1 MALQY
6 FYLMQEISE
15 LSPRDRMSESTAI
28 GVRRSRSALRAV
40 ALPTE
45 HGGWGLTAEP
55 VALGLLVAPS
65 WAGAAIGVGAVLAF
79 LARTPTK
86 IALGD
91 LRRRR
96 VIPRTRVAAAVA
108 VVELVLLLAC
118 AAVAFASATGPAFV
132 PLVIVGP
139 LLAVELAYDVRSR
152 GRRLV
157 PELAGSVGIAGV
169 AAMIVLASDTP
180 AVIAAGLWLV
190 LAGRATTSIPW
201 VREQVRRLHRRGTSG
216 RWLIVSDLAAIGCGA
231 IAIGLE
237 PRLIGGAAALL
248 VVVGAQRLNVL
259 RPAPTAKV
267 IGLRQT
273 GLGLLVVASSAIG
286 LASTGGVL

>member
-1 MALQY
+1 MH
-6 FYLMQEISE
+6 EV
-15 LSPRDRMSESTAI
+15 STVSRADAETRPVAT
-28 GVRRSRSALRAV
+28 GGCRSRSSLRAV

-55 VALGLLVAPS
+55 VVLGLLVAPS

-96 VIPRTRVAAAVA
+96 VLSRTRVAGAVAAVELTLLLVCAAVA
-108 VVELVLLLAC
+108 INDATKPAFVPMAVVGPLLVVELV
-118 AAVAFASATGPAFV
+118 
-132 PLVIVGP
+132 
-139 LLAVELAYDVRSR
+139 YDIRSR

-169 AAMIVLASDTP
+169 AAMIVLAAHAP
-180 AVIAAGLWLV
+180 AAVAVGLWLV
-190 LAGRATTSIPW
+190 LAGRAITSIPW
-201 VREQVRRLHRRGTSG
+201 VREQVRRLHHRGSSG
-216 RWLIVSDLAAIGCGA
+216 RWLILSDLTAIGCGVTA
-231 IAIGLE
+231 AALE
-237 PRLIGGAAALL
+237 PQLIAGAAA
-248 VVVGAQRLNVL
+248 VVVVVTAQRLNVL
-259 RPAPTAKV
+259 RPAPTATV

-273 GLGLLVVASSAIG
+273 ALGLLVVVATAAGI
-286 LASTGGVL
+286 ASTGGIS

>member
-1 MALQY
+1 
-6 FYLMQEISE
+6 
-15 LSPRDRMSESTAI
+15 MSSVAAH
-28 GVRRSRSALRAV
+28 GHRSRSSLRAV

-96 VIPRTRVAAAVA
+96 ALARTQVAGVVA
-108 VVELVLLLAC
+108 VVELTLLLAC
-118 AAVAFASATGPAFV
+118 AAIAVGNATGPAFV
-132 PLVIVGP
+132 PLVVVAP
-139 LLAVELAYDVRSR
+139 LLAVELAYDIRSR

-169 AAMIVLASDTP
+169 AAMIVLAADVP
-180 AVIAAGLWLV
+180 VAAAAGLWLV

-201 VREQVRRLHRRGTSG
+201 VREQVRRLHHRGTNA
-216 RWLIVSDLAAIGCGA
+216 RWLIVSDLTAIGCGA
-231 IAIGLE
+231 IAVALE
-237 PRLIGGAAALL
+237 PQLIGGAAA
-248 VVVGAQRLNVL
+248 VVVVVAAQRLNVL

-273 GLGLLVVASSAIG
+273 ALGLLVVVATAVGI
-286 LASTGGVL
+286 ASTGGIS

>member
-1 MALQY
+1 
-6 FYLMQEISE
+6 MQKVSRERSAGPTVRPAAGE
-15 LSPRDRMSESTAI
+15 
-28 GVRRSRSALRAV
+28 GRRSRSSLRAV

-55 VALGLLVAPS
+55 VVLGLLVAPS

-96 VIPRTRVAAAVA
+96 VLSRTRVAGAVA
-108 VVELVLLLAC
+108 GVELTLLLAC
-118 AAVAFASATGPAFV
+118 AAVAINNATGPAFV
-132 PLVIVGP
+132 PLVVVGP
-139 LLAVELAYDVRSR
+139 LLVVELAYDIRSR

-169 AAMIVLASDTP
+169 AAMIVLASDVP
-180 AVIAAGLWLV
+180 VALAAGLWLV

-201 VREQVRRLHRRGTSG
+201 VREQVRRLHHRGTDG

-231 IAIGLE
+231 IAVALE
-237 PRLIGGAAALL
+237 PQLIGGAAAVVL
-248 VVVGAQRLNVL
+248 VVGAQRLNVPH
-259 RPAPTAKV
+259 PAPTAKV

-273 GLGLLVVASSAIG
+273 ALGLLVVVATAVGI
-286 LASTGGVL
+286 ASTGGIS